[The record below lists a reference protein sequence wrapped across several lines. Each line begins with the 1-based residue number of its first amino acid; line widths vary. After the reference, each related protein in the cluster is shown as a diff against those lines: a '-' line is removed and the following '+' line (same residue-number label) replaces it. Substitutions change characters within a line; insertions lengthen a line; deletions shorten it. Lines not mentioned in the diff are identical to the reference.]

1 MLKKLRNY
9 FLAGLVIFI
18 PLAATLWVIQVTFN
32 FLDGILKPIIRPVI
46 NVPGI
51 SFLILVVL
59 IIIIGMLGTMAWGK
73 RAMVLLENG
82 ILKLPFVGGVYKTFK
97 EASDVI
103 LTKRPKDF
111 KSIVLVEFPKAGS
124 YAIGFTTASNMTE
137 VSEKAGREVIN
148 VYVPT
153 TPNPTSGFLIMI
165 PKEEA
170 VYLDMSAEEAFKLIL
185 SGGLT
190 QK

>member
-18 PLAATLWVIQVTFN
+18 PLAATLWVMKVTFN
-32 FLDGILKPIIRPVI
+32 FLDGILKPVIGPII
-46 NVPGI
+46 NVPGV
-51 SFLILVVL
+51 SFLILVTLL
-59 IIIIGMLGTMAWGK
+59 ILLGMFGTMAVGK
-73 RAMVLLENG
+73 RAMSFFENG

-103 LTKRPKDF
+103 LTKRPNDF

-137 VSEKAGREVIN
+137 ISEKVGREVIN

-153 TPNPTSGFLIMI
+153 TPNPTSGFLIMV
-165 PKEEA
+165 PKDEA